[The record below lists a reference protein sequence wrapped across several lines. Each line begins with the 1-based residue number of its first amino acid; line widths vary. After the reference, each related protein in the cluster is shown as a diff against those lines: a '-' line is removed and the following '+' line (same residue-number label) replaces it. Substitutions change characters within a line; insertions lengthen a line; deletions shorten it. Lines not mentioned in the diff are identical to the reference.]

1 MTNPFIEDPFYFV
14 QTMVMVEGLKSKG
27 IAESNALE
35 SVFNGLS
42 GIERA
47 EALYSGLQWL
57 RKDDPSLYEVMKRR
71 GNEILDLI
79 EGEKN
84 DTVTSDV

>member
-27 IAESNALE
+27 IGLRNALE
-35 SVFNGLS
+35 LVFNGLY

-57 RKDDPSLYEVMKRR
+57 RKDDPSLYEFMKRR

-84 DTVTSDV
+84 DTNAKNV